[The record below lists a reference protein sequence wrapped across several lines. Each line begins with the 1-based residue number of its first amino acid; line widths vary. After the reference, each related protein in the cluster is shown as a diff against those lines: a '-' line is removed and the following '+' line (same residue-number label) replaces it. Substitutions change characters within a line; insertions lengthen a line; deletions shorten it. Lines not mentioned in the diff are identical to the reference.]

1 MPSTTLTNS
10 PLFSWLLGYEA
21 KRKQL
26 LNKAPAGALRDF
38 LSVPMPSMA
47 TPIDKVA
54 ILAVDFETTG
64 LNAKQDK
71 LLSVGFITLRQQQMS
86 LKTSYH
92 QIIKTKAQLEESNVI
107 IHHITDSQ
115 KEQGQAL
122 ATVVEALLKALA
134 GKVMLVHFARIEKQF
149 LTEACHHIYGMAPIF
164 PMIDTLA
171 LAKRRLDKRDVAYDP
186 SELRLANLRH
196 KMQLPEHHGH
206 NALNDAIATAELFMA
221 QMSKAN
227 KDGKITLKDVL
238 L

>member
-1 MPSTTLTNS
+1 M
-10 PLFSWLLGYEA
+10 FGWLLGYEA
-21 KRKQL
+21 KRKQIL
-26 LNKAPAGALRDF
+26 KKAPVGALRDY
-38 LSVPMPSMA
+38 LSVPLPDIN
-47 TPIDKVA
+47 TRIDKVE

-71 LLSVGFITLRQQQMS
+71 LLSVGFITLKKQQIS

-92 QIIKTKAQLEESNVI
+92 QIIKTKEQLEESNVI

-115 KEQGQAL
+115 KEQGKAL
-122 ATVVEALLKALA
+122 AVVVETLLKALA
-134 GKVMLVHFARIEKQF
+134 GKVMLVHFARIERQF
-149 LTEACHHIYGMAPIF
+149 LTEACYELYGMAPIF

-186 SELRLANLRH
+186 SELRLTNLRNNF
-196 KMQLPEHHGH
+196 QLPEHHAH

-227 KDGKITLKDVL
+227 KDGKTTLKDVL

>member
-1 MPSTTLTNS
+1 MTPTTFANS
-10 PLFSWLLGYEA
+10 NMFGWLLGYEA

-26 LNKAPAGALRDF
+26 LKKAPKGALRDY
-38 LSVPMPSMA
+38 LSVPLPDINNR
-47 TPIDKVA
+47 IDKVE

-71 LLSVGFITLRQQQMS
+71 LLSVGFITLKKQQIS

-92 QIIKTKAQLEESNVI
+92 QIIKTKEQLEESNVI

-115 KEQGQAL
+115 KEQGKAL
-122 ATVVEALLKALA
+122 AVVVETLLKALA
-134 GKVMLVHFARIEKQF
+134 GKVMLVHFARIEREF
-149 LTEACHHIYGMAPIF
+149 LTEACYELYGMAPIF

-186 SELRLANLRH
+186 SELRLTSLRNNF
-196 KMQLPEHHGH
+196 QLPEHHAH

-227 KDGKITLKDVL
+227 KDGKTTLKDVL

>member
-1 MPSTTLTNS
+1 MPSSTLANS
-10 PLFSWLLGYEA
+10 PLLSWLVGYES

-26 LNKAPAGALRDF
+26 LKKAPEGALRDF
-38 LSVPMPSMA
+38 LSVPLPDLQ
-47 TPIDKVA
+47 TPIDKVN

-64 LNAKQDK
+64 LDAKQDK
-71 LLSVGFITLRQQQMS
+71 LLSVGFVALKQQQIS
-86 LKTSYH
+86 LNSSYH
-92 QIIKTKAQLEESNVI
+92 QIIKTKEQLQESNVI

-115 KEQGQAL
+115 KEQGKAL
-122 ATVVEALLKALA
+122 ATVVETLLQALA

-149 LTEACHHIYGMAPIF
+149 LTQACLELYGMAPVF

-186 SELRLANLRH
+186 SELRLTNLRQNF
-196 KMQLPEHHGH
+196 KLPDHHAH

-227 KDGKITLKDVL
+227 KDGKVILKDVL

>member
-1 MPSTTLTNS
+1 MPTTILANST
-10 PLFSWLLGYEA
+10 LFGWLLGYEA
-21 KRKQL
+21 NRKKL
-26 LNKAPAGALRDF
+26 LKKAPAGALRDF
-38 LSVPMPSMA
+38 LSVPLPSMD
-47 TPIDKVA
+47 TPVNKVE

-64 LNAKQDK
+64 LDAQQDQ
-71 LLSVGFITLRQQQMS
+71 LLSVGFITLKQQQMS

-92 QIIKTKAQLEESNVI
+92 QIIKTQAQLEESNVI

-122 ATVVEALLKALA
+122 ETVVEALLKALA

-149 LTEACHHIYGMAPIF
+149 LTEACYELYGMAPIF

-186 SELRLANLRH
+186 SELRLTNLRH
-196 KMQLPEHHGH
+196 QFQLPEHHAH
-206 NALNDAIATAELFMA
+206 NALNDAIATGELFMA

-227 KDGKITLKDVL
+227 RDGKTTLKDVL

>member
-1 MPSTTLTNS
+1 MTSTTLTNS
-10 PLFSWLLGYEA
+10 PVLGWLLGYEA

-26 LNKAPAGALRDF
+26 LKKAPAGALRDF
-38 LSVPMPSMA
+38 LLVPLPNID
-47 TPIDKVA
+47 TPIDKVE

-64 LNAKQDK
+64 LDAKQDK
-71 LLSVGFITLRQQQMS
+71 LLSVGFITLRKQQIS

-92 QIIKTKAQLEESNVI
+92 QIIKTQAQLEESNVI
-107 IHHITDSQ
+107 IHHITDGQ

-122 ATVVEALLKALA
+122 ATVVETLLQALA

-149 LTEACHHIYGMAPIF
+149 LTEACLELYGIAPTF

-171 LAKRRLDKRDVAYDP
+171 LAKRHLDKRDVAYDP
-186 SELRLANLRH
+186 SELRLTNLRQ
-196 KMQLPEHHGH
+196 KCKLPEHHAH

-227 KDGKITLKDVL
+227 KNGEVTLKDVL

>member
-1 MPSTTLTNS
+1 MTSTTLANS
-10 PLFSWLLGYEA
+10 NMFGWILGYEA

-26 LNKAPAGALRDF
+26 LKKAPEGALRDY
-38 LSVPMPSMA
+38 LSVPLPNIN
-47 TPIDKVA
+47 TRIDKVE

-71 LLSVGFITLRQQQMS
+71 LLSVGFITLKKNQIS
-86 LKTSYH
+86 LNTSYH
-92 QIIKTKAQLEESNVI
+92 QIIKTKEQLEESNVI

-115 KEQGQAL
+115 KEQGKAL
-122 ATVVEALLKALA
+122 AIVVETLLKALA
-134 GKVMLVHFARIEKQF
+134 GKVMLVHFARIERQF
-149 LTEACHHIYGMAPIF
+149 LTEACYELYGMAPIF

-186 SELRLANLRH
+186 SELRLTNLRNNF
-196 KMQLPEHHGH
+196 KLPEHHAH

-227 KDGKITLKDVL
+227 KDGKTTLKEVIL
-238 L
+238 